1 MGFFSKF
8 FKKGEEKK
16 VEDNVFEIY
25 APIAGEIIDLAEVPD
40 EAFASGMIGDGV
52 GLVPT
57 EDGEVISAPCDAEDI
72 SIFDTNHAVSFETK
86 DGLEL
91 IVHFGIDTV
100 KLEGK
105 GFERLGQEE
114 GVVKKGQDLIKYDLE
129 YIKKNAKSH
138 RTPVIISSMDM
149 VESIE
154 KMSGK
159 VKPGDLL
166 MRVTLKK

>member
-1 MGFFSKF
+1 MGFFSKLL
-8 FKKGEEKK
+8 KKGTEESA
-16 VEDNVFEIY
+16 VENIFEIY
-25 APIAGEIIDLAEVPD
+25 APIAGEIIDLSEIPD
-40 EAFASGMIGDGV
+40 EAFASKLIGDGV
-52 GLVPT
+52 GLIPT
-57 EDGEVISAPCDAEDI
+57 EDGDVICAPCDAEDI

-86 DGLEL
+86 EELEL

-100 KLEGK
+100 KLDGK
-105 GFERLGQEE
+105 GFKRLGQDE
-114 GVVKKGQDLIKYDLE
+114 GAVKKGQDLIKYDLG
-129 YIKKNAKSH
+129 YIKENAKSH